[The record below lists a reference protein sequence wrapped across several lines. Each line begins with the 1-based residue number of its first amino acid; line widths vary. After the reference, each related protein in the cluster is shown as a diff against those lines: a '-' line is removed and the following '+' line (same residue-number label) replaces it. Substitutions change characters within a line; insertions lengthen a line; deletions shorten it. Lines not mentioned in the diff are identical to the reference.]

1 MTIEE
6 IHIIDAPL
14 ADAEFWGGVIAGAAI
29 GIGIGLLFVS

>member
-6 IHIIDAPL
+6 IEIIDAPT
-14 ADAEFWGGVIAGAAI
+14 DGQFWAGVAGGTLI